1 MLKALAATA
10 LGGTSRMAGAD
21 EARLL
26 RRRIPSSGESLAV
39 IGLGTYRRF
48 DVETDAVPA
57 LEPVLAAF
65 VALGGE
71 LVDSSPMYGRAES
84 VVGELARRL
93 GVRDRLFLAT
103 KVWTSGRAEGIRQ
116 METSLSRLGVQRL
129 PLMQVHNLLDWRTQW
144 LTLRDWQAAGRVR
157 YLGVTHYH
165 ADAYRELEAVLRA
178 ERPDFVQLNYS
189 LGEREAETRLLPLA
203 RDLGVAVIANRP
215 FAQGALFERVRGKA
229 LPPWAMEFD
238 CTSWAQF
245 FLKFVLA
252 HPAISCVIPATDQL
266 SHLEDNLA
274 AGRGRLPDAAQ
285 RARMIDVFARLAV

>member
-203 RDLGVAVIANRP
+203 RDLGIAVIANRP

-229 LPPWAMEFD
+229 LPPWAAEFD
-238 CTSWAQF
+238 STSWAQF

-252 HPAISCVIPATDQL
+252 HPAISCVIPATGQL